1 MEILERQD
9 PEKKRLMDEVTLRK
23 NQLESGAEDVSRQT
37 EKLLTNAVIIGAT
50 LTVSYLIY
58 RSLSG
63 SSKKIKKSVSV
74 TGTDVAT
81 AEPTPAVKAEQHST
95 KTSKLLS
102 DIGNRLAEEATLFLL
117 NMAKEKLIA
126 YLEAKKKPD
135 AQP

>member
-9 PEKKRLMDEVTLRK
+9 PEKKRLMDEVSFRK
-23 NQLESGAEDVSRQT
+23 RQLESGAKDVSRQT

-63 SSKKIKKSVSV
+63 SSRKIKKSVSV
-74 TGTDVAT
+74 TGTDLAT
-81 AEPTPAVKAEQHST
+81 AEPTPADNAEQLPT

>member
-50 LTVSYLIY
+50 LTVSYMLY
-58 RSLSG
+58 RSLFG
-63 SSKKIKKSVSV
+63 SSRKIKKSVSD
-74 TGTDVAT
+74 TGTDVAP
-81 AEPTPAVKAEQHST
+81 AEPTPADNVEQLPT